1 MTPETRPFNSTMPAR
16 ILVIK
21 LRHHGDMLLITPV
34 IQTLRQRYPDA
45 KIDVL
50 LYEETRD
57 MLAANTDIHRIYGID
72 RKWKKQGQRHL
83 IAMEWGLLRTLRK
96 QHYDLVLN
104 LADQWRSAIVTR
116 FTGAPRASVLISRNA
131 ATPFGAFAIPFWL
144 PRRLITA
151 CIRSSKISPSL
162 RHWV

>member
-1 MTPETRPFNSTMPAR
+1 MTPETRPFDSKMPAR

-57 MLAANTDIHRIYGID
+57 MLAANTDIHHIYGID

-131 ATPFGAFAIPFWL
+131 VTPLALL
-144 PRRLITA
+144 PY
-151 CIRSSKISPSL
+151 RSGLHAGP
-162 RHWV
+162 

>member
-1 MTPETRPFNSTMPAR
+1 MTPETRPFDSKMPAR

-57 MLAANTDIHRIYGID
+57 MLAANTDIHHIYGID
-72 RKWKKQGQRHL
+72 RNGKSRAAASDRDGV
-83 IAMEWGLLRTLRK
+83 GLLRTLRK

-116 FTGAPRASVLISRNA
+116 FTGAPRASALISRNA
-131 ATPFGAFAIPFWL
+131 ATPLALL
-144 PRRLITA
+144 PY
-151 CIRSSKISPSL
+151 RSGLHAGP
-162 RHWV
+162 

>member
-1 MTPETRPFNSTMPAR
+1 MTPETRPFDSKMPAR

-57 MLAANTDIHRIYGID
+57 MLAANTDIHHIYGID

-116 FTGAPRASVLISRNA
+116 FTGAPQRIGFDFPKRRPHL
-131 ATPFGAFAIPFWL
+131 AFL
-144 PRRLITA
+144 PY
-151 CIRSSKISPSL
+151 RSGFYAGS
-162 RHWV
+162 